1 MENTIQEGVARIG
14 YGNKLHPAY
23 ISEKGFLFFR
33 CRCGGTSNGWAAH
46 KAKFFSQSEY
56 PNLTRTCGVR

>member
-14 YGNKLHPAY
+14 HGNKLHPAY

-46 KAKFFSQSEY
+46 KAQFFSQSQY